1 MPLTTDGDNTHYVI
15 SEYEKKRLERI
26 KKNEEHMEKLGLDKY
41 RGLMQMG
48 SKKKTTVVKKKVV
61 VKAKKTVKRR
71 SGRLSSKSVS
81 MVVLDLNQVDGL
93 DKAVKQW
100 DEDDEDDD
108 ENSTD
113 GNNKSTTTTKVTR
126 RISINPDEY
135 KLSDKDRISL
145 ATQVEGN
152 VDENY
157 LSKFQEFLEYHDKIS
172 VQNVKNVMKQA
183 RKLASG
189 DGIRY
194 EVCLFNRL

>member
-1 MPLTTDGDNTHYVI
+1 MPLSTDHYEP
-15 SEYEKKRLERI
+15 SAYEKKRLERI
-26 KKNEEHMEKLGLDKY
+26 KKNEEHMKKLGLDKY

-48 SKKKTTVVKKKVV
+48 SKNTTVIKKKVV
-61 VKAKKTVKRR
+61 IKAKITVKRR
-71 SGRLSSKSVS
+71 SGRLSSKSDSIV
-81 MVVLDLNQVDGL
+81 MLDLNQVDGL

-108 ENSTD
+108 ENDGDYQNKYQSNNNST
-113 GNNKSTTTTKVTR
+113 STATR

-135 KLSDKDRISL
+135 KLSDKDRIYL
-145 ATQVEGN
+145 ASAVEGN

-189 DGIRY
+189 NGIRY
-194 EVCLFNRL
+194 EVRFSA